1 MATQAA
7 RPSEITVVIAA
18 RPTRPSC
25 EAAAE
30 KSAVM
35 RAADRTAMAT
45 PKLRHPGRSIPRHQ
59 DSATCIDLKS
69 FAAAQLTVDTVYPSR
84 IENQPANVDLAN
96 KRPEIVR
103 QDRACTSEKSP
114 ARRRRYENWSALT
127 AQKSRKF
134 SASEHAG
141 ALRY

>member
-1 MATQAA
+1 
-7 RPSEITVVIAA
+7 
-18 RPTRPSC
+18 
-25 EAAAE
+25 
-30 KSAVM
+30 
-35 RAADRTAMAT
+35 MAT

-59 DSATCIDLKS
+59 REANESGSATCIDLKS

-141 ALRY
+141 ALCY